1 MGEASTVA
9 GNSEEARAAGRIST
23 RLTSALEGVTKA
35 FETTSENLDQESVEA
50 KINGAFSEYYL
61 SYKQAV
67 QTVEKNGMAISRNV
81 IAAADRLDG
90 TDGESRSGFL
100 KGVNEPP
107 PMLRSPDY
115 YDPKHILREINKKPA
130 EPRPGSFGIQ

>member
-9 GNSEEARAAGRIST
+9 GNTEEGKAAGRIST

-61 SYKQAV
+61 TYKQAV
-67 QTVEKNGMAISRNV
+67 QTVERNGMAISENV

-90 TDGESRSGFL
+90 TDWESGSGFL
-100 KGVNEPP
+100 RRVDVPP

-115 YDPKHILREINKKPA
+115 YDPNHILREINNKPS
-130 EPRPGSFGIQ
+130 EPGPGSFGRR